1 MSNALGSTSGSNTT
15 QLDSLVNS
23 YRQTLQ
29 PRLDT
34 IKKRQTT
41 IENKQKFYTS
51 LNSKMNSVISTLDR
65 FDKKVNKDLEEKFL
79 SKTSNSSA
87 SDTVSVKAKNGA
99 NIGTNSLKVNRL
111 ATSDL
116 LVSNQVSK
124 SELMG
129 LDAGVN
135 SFDITVNG
143 VSKTYEVTLDG
154 TETNEQA
161 VNKIIKVINSD
172 KDSKITASVINDTSN
187 TLRMTTTSKTSGQ
200 DNKIEFSDSSLLAK
214 LGLTSILNSDPANRK
229 SFDSTTAG
237 YRVGNS
243 NNLNSE
249 IIIEG
254 ITVTRN
260 SNTLADVLP
269 DIDINLLKAQKEDDL
284 PITITTTIDTA
295 PIEKLIEPLI
305 NAYNDIM
312 GFVRQ
317 DAATRR
323 TEPTLGQLFTG
334 LRNLPSEKITSA
346 TEGAPNYITNIGITV
361 DSNGVMKITNKELL
375 KKVLEENPSYITDVF
390 LSEDGFVSKMNKV
403 IERLKGDNGL
413 LKSRRD
419 NLQTQLDN
427 TVSQF
432 KTAEKNIDTQLVGVR
447 KRYAAMLET
456 YLNAQSQY
464 GTATTVSNSL
474 FGGG

>member
-1 MSNALGSTSGSNTT
+1 MSNSLGSTSGSSTS

-34 IKKRQTT
+34 IKKKQTT
-41 IENKQKFYTS
+41 IENKQKFYNS
-51 LNSKMNSVISTLDR
+51 LNSKMNSVVSTLDR
-65 FDKKVNKDLEEKFL
+65 FDKSVVKDLESKFL
-79 SKTSNSSA
+79 SKSSTSSA
-87 SDTVSVKAKNGA
+87 SDVLTVKASNGA
-99 NIGTNSLKVNRL
+99 NIGTNSIKVNRL
-111 ATSDL
+111 ATNDL
-116 LVSNQVSK
+116 LVSNQIQR
-124 SELMG
+124 SENFG
-129 LDAGVN
+129 LEAGIQ

-143 VSKTYEVTLDG
+143 VAKTYEVTLDG

-161 VNKIIKVINSD
+161 VDKIIKVINADTEAKTRVSLI
-172 KDSKITASVINDTSN
+172 KDTSN
-187 TLRMTTTSKTSGQ
+187 TLRMTLTSKESGK
-200 DNKIEFSDSSLLAK
+200 DNKIEFSDSPLLAK
-214 LGLTSILNSDPANRK
+214 LGLTSTLNSDPNNRK
-229 SFDSTTAG
+229 AFDATTAG
-237 YRVGNS
+237 FRVGNS
-243 NNLNSE
+243 SQLNSE
-249 IIIEG
+249 IVIEG

-260 SNTLADVLP
+260 SNSLNDVLP
-269 DIDINLLKAQKEDDL
+269 DIEISILKAQKEEDL
-284 PITITTTIDTA
+284 PVTITTAIDTA

-305 NAYNDIM
+305 AAYNDIM
-312 GFVRQ
+312 SFVKQ

-323 TEPTLGQLFTG
+323 TEPTLGQLYTG
-334 LRNLPSEKITSA
+334 LRNLPSERITSA
-346 TEGAPNYITNIGITV
+346 KDGAPNYITNIGITV
-361 DSNGVMKITNKELL
+361 DSNGVMKVTNKETL

-403 IERLKGDNGL
+403 VERLKGDNGL

-427 TVSQF
+427 TINQY
-432 KTAEKNIDTQLVGVR
+432 KTAEKSIDTQLVGVR
-447 KRYAAMLET
+447 KRYSAMLES